1 MRSTRLSEVPER
13 CLWNV
18 SSVLLIDDGPLS
30 SYLGGSFSAS
40 SFNASLLQE
49 INGVVSLTLCQQ
61 VVSQVPQH
69 FRSSEKQANCE
80 GCFSSQAICSVASLH
95 AGMSL
100 LFTPACP
107 GQYTHRE
114 FWRWMLTIDT
124 FQSGLPIP
132 IWVAQFYTKSRSG
145 WDERLVYWACTR
157 SLFMH
162 RHNQHPRSLT
172 RALHQKV
179 FTSTSWQVAGV
190 DFYSSHPLF
199 VGWLCVRCLKPG

>member
-1 MRSTRLSEVPER
+1 MVWCPWLCASRQCLKFLNTSDLPRSKQIVRVAFPARLFAR
-13 CLWNV
+13 
-18 SSVLLIDDGPLS
+18 
-30 SYLGGSFSAS
+30 
-40 SFNASLLQE
+40 
-49 INGVVSLTLCQQ
+49 
-61 VVSQVPQH
+61 
-69 FRSSEKQANCE
+69 
-80 GCFSSQAICSVASLH
+80 
-95 AGMSL
+95 SL

-107 GQYTHRE
+107 GQYTRRE

-145 WDERLVYWACTR
+145 SDERLVYWACTR